1 MNNKRSKWDNK
12 RRNNRKID
20 SKISRKNKKTNNRDN
35 RGSTTVELCFVMPI
49 VLGVIVLCI
58 SLLVNTIIDIKAQEM
73 AYSSIYTYAINTDSK
88 DAVNFNYQ
96 KIKIKN
102 EKGLVKAQPSGIRG
116 ILKYRNP
123 IVLYC
128 TEYDKCTERLRRWQA
143 YGDIFQE

>member
-1 MNNKRSKWDNK
+1 MDNNQGERNNKRENKSKIDVKTNRK
-12 RRNNRKID
+12 DKKNNNR
-20 SKISRKNKKTNNRDN
+20 NN
-35 RGSTTVELCFVMPI
+35 RGSTTVEVCFVIPI
-49 VLGVIVLCI
+49 VLAVIVLCI

-73 AYSSIYTYAINTDSK
+73 AYSTIYTYAINTENK
-88 DAVNFNYQ
+88 EAVNLNKQ

-102 EKGLVKAQPSGIRG
+102 EKGFIKAQPSGIKG
-116 ILKYRNP
+116 ILKYSNP